1 MCPPPRAG
9 SVGGERAARPAQPPG
24 HGAPRDRSTEKEML
38 LATLP
43 VRRSGRNTSLVNPS
57 REFEDIYDR
66 MGQLVNFA
74 FGDLARVE
82 MPWVPL
88 ADLSETEDAYVVRV
102 ELSGVGKDQIDVQ
115 LQDRELVVSGEV
127 QEQDQDGQ
135 DGGQNG
141 GRRRHRSTR
150 RTGRFE
156 FRAWL
161 PGDVNADAVQGELTD
176 GVLTLTIPKSEAA
189 KPRKIEIKG

>member
-1 MCPPPRAG
+1 M
-9 SVGGERAARPAQPPG
+9 AA
-24 HGAPRDRSTEKEML
+24 
-38 LATLP
+38 LP
-43 VRRSGRNTSLVNPS
+43 VRRSGRNTSLVNPTH
-57 REFEDIYDR
+57 EFEDIYDR
-66 MGQLVNFA
+66 MGQLMNFA
-74 FGDLARVE
+74 FGDMARAE

-88 ADLSETEDAYVVRV
+88 ADLSETEDAYVAKV
-102 ELSGVGKDQIDVQ
+102 ELPGVAKDQIDVQ
-115 LQDRELVVSGEV
+115 LQDRELVVSGEIPE
-127 QEQDQDGQ
+127 QEQD
-135 DGGQNG
+135 GQNG
-141 GRRRHRSTR
+141 GGHRRHRSTR

>member
-1 MCPPPRAG
+1 M
-9 SVGGERAARPAQPPG
+9 AALPA
-24 HGAPRDRSTEKEML
+24 
-38 LATLP
+38 
-43 VRRSGRNTSLVNPS
+43 RRGGRNPSLVNPT

-66 MGQLVNFA
+66 MGQLMNFA
-74 FGDLARVE
+74 FGDMARVE

-88 ADLSETEDAYVVRV
+88 ADLSETEDAYVVKV
-102 ELSGVGKDQIDVQ
+102 ELPGVSRDQIDVQ
-115 LQDRELVVSGEV
+115 LQDRELVVSGEIP
-127 QEQDQDGQ
+127 EQDQD
-135 DGGQNG
+135 GQNG

-156 FRAWL
+156 FRASL

>member
-1 MCPPPRAG
+1 M
-9 SVGGERAARPAQPPG
+9 AA
-24 HGAPRDRSTEKEML
+24 
-38 LATLP
+38 LP

-66 MGQLVNFA
+66 MGQLMNFA
-74 FGDLARVE
+74 FGDMARVE

-88 ADLSETEDAYVVRV
+88 ADLSETEDAYVAKV
-102 ELSGVGKDQIDVQ
+102 ELPGVGKDQIDVQ
-115 LQDRELVVSGEV
+115 LQDRELVVSGEIPE
-127 QEQDQDGQ
+127 QEQDGQDGQ

-141 GRRRHRSTR
+141 GRRRRHRSTR

-161 PGDVNADAVQGELTD
+161 PGDVNADAVQGELND

>member
-1 MCPPPRAG
+1 
-9 SVGGERAARPAQPPG
+9 
-24 HGAPRDRSTEKEML
+24 ML
-38 LATLP
+38 MATLP
-43 VRRSGRNTSLVNPS
+43 VRRGGRNTSLVNPS

-66 MGQLVNFA
+66 MGQLMNFA
-74 FGDLARVE
+74 FGDLAPAE

-88 ADLSETEDAYVVRV
+88 ADLSETEDAYVVKV
-102 ELSGVGKDQIDVQ
+102 ELPGVGKDQIDVQ
-115 LQDRELVVSGEV
+115 LQDRELVVSGEIPE
-127 QEQDQDGQ
+127 QEQD
-135 DGGQNG
+135 GQNG

-176 GVLTLTIPKSEAA
+176 GVLTLTVPKSEAA

>member
-1 MCPPPRAG
+1 M
-9 SVGGERAARPAQPPG
+9 
-24 HGAPRDRSTEKEML
+24 
-38 LATLP
+38 ATLP
-43 VRRSGRNTSLVNPS
+43 VRRSGRNPSTLVNPS

-66 MGQLVNFA
+66 MGQLMNFA

-88 ADLSETEDAYVVRV
+88 ADLSETEDAYVAKV
-102 ELSGVGKDQIDVQ
+102 ELPGVGKDQIDVQ
-115 LQDRELVVSGEV
+115 LQDRELVVSGEIPE
-127 QEQDQDGQ
+127 QEQDGQ
-135 DGGQNG
+135 DGQNGGQNG
-141 GRRRHRSTR
+141 GRRRRHRSTR

>member
-1 MCPPPRAG
+1 M
-9 SVGGERAARPAQPPG
+9 
-24 HGAPRDRSTEKEML
+24 
-38 LATLP
+38 ATLP
-43 VRRSGRNTSLVNPS
+43 VRRGGRNTSLVNPS

-66 MGQLVNFA
+66 MGQLMNFA
-74 FGDLARVE
+74 FGDLARAE

-88 ADLSETEDAYVVRV
+88 ADLSETEDAYVVKV
-102 ELSGVGKDQIDVQ
+102 ELPGVGKDQIDVQ
-115 LQDRELVVSGEV
+115 LQDRELVVSGEIPE
-127 QEQDQDGQ
+127 QEQD
-135 DGGQNG
+135 GQNG

-161 PGDVNADAVQGELTD
+161 PGDVNAGAVQGELTD
-176 GVLTLTIPKSEAA
+176 GVLTLTVPKSKAA

>member
-1 MCPPPRAG
+1 M
-9 SVGGERAARPAQPPG
+9 AA
-24 HGAPRDRSTEKEML
+24 
-38 LATLP
+38 LP
-43 VRRSGRNTSLVNPS
+43 VRRSGRNTSLVNPT

-66 MGQLVNFA
+66 MGQLMNFA

-88 ADLSETEDAYVVRV
+88 ADLSETEDAYVAKV
-102 ELSGVGKDQIDVQ
+102 ELPGVGKEQIDVQ
-115 LQDRELVVSGEV
+115 LQDRELVVSGEIPE
-127 QEQDQDGQ
+127 QEQDGQ

-156 FRAWL
+156 
-161 PGDVNADAVQGELTD
+161 
-176 GVLTLTIPKSEAA
+176 
-189 KPRKIEIKG
+189 

>member
-1 MCPPPRAG
+1 M
-9 SVGGERAARPAQPPG
+9 AA
-24 HGAPRDRSTEKEML
+24 
-38 LATLP
+38 LP
-43 VRRSGRNTSLVNPS
+43 VRRGGRNTSLVNPS

-66 MGQLVNFA
+66 MGQLMNFA

-88 ADLSETEDAYVVRV
+88 ADLSETEDAYVVKV
-102 ELSGVGKDQIDVQ
+102 ELPGVGKDQIDVQ

-127 QEQDQDGQ
+127 PEQDQDGQ

-141 GRRRHRSTR
+141 GHRRHRSTR

-189 KPRKIEIKG
+189 KPHKIEIKG